1 MLSKLRQFFRTQHH
15 RQTAE
20 RCLCTE
26 RVATFLSK
34 NEALNPFSFYLELLR
49 AMIWGI
55 NLRNVEPG
63 NGYGGHFI
71 KSELSEVL
79 TSQDNL
85 AQCLPGGSPCPDNKE
100 TSQNLI
106 PSTSCKTDVV
116 TLL

>member
-1 MLSKLRQFFRTQHH
+1 
-15 RQTAE
+15 
-20 RCLCTE
+20 
-26 RVATFLSK
+26 
-34 NEALNPFSFYLELLR
+34 
-49 AMIWGI
+49 MIWGI

-85 AQCLPGGSPCPDNKE
+85 AQCLPGGSHRPDNKE

-106 PSTSCKTDVV
+106 PSTSGKTDVG
-116 TLL
+116 TLLQKEYARPESM

>member
-1 MLSKLRQFFRTQHH
+1 
-15 RQTAE
+15 
-20 RCLCTE
+20 
-26 RVATFLSK
+26 
-34 NEALNPFSFYLELLR
+34 
-49 AMIWGI
+49 MIWGI

-106 PSTSCKTDVV
+106 PSTSGITDVLQLHFWSMCICV
-116 TLL
+116 WYPYLTYVMPTFDLFYLDLI

>member
-1 MLSKLRQFFRTQHH
+1 
-15 RQTAE
+15 
-20 RCLCTE
+20 
-26 RVATFLSK
+26 
-34 NEALNPFSFYLELLR
+34 
-49 AMIWGI
+49 MIWGI

-106 PSTSCKTDVV
+106 PSTSGTLDVV
-116 TLL
+116 PLFCSKCMSVQGLHLSYYFDFRFNLNVLSFII

>member
-1 MLSKLRQFFRTQHH
+1 
-15 RQTAE
+15 
-20 RCLCTE
+20 
-26 RVATFLSK
+26 
-34 NEALNPFSFYLELLR
+34 
-49 AMIWGI
+49 MIWGI

-106 PSTSCKTDVV
+106 PSTSGITDVLQLHFCSMSMCICV
-116 TLL
+116 WYSYYARPTSDLFILI

>member
-1 MLSKLRQFFRTQHH
+1 
-15 RQTAE
+15 
-20 RCLCTE
+20 
-26 RVATFLSK
+26 
-34 NEALNPFSFYLELLR
+34 
-49 AMIWGI
+49 MIWGI

-106 PSTSCKTDVV
+106 PSTSSITDVLKFHICSMCICV
-116 TLL
+116 WYSYLTYARPTFDLFYFDLI

>member
-1 MLSKLRQFFRTQHH
+1 
-15 RQTAE
+15 
-20 RCLCTE
+20 
-26 RVATFLSK
+26 
-34 NEALNPFSFYLELLR
+34 
-49 AMIWGI
+49 MIWGI

-106 PSTSCKTDVV
+106 PSTSGTTMLSRSFAESVCMP
-116 TLL
+116 LQGLHLSF

>member
-1 MLSKLRQFFRTQHH
+1 
-15 RQTAE
+15 
-20 RCLCTE
+20 
-26 RVATFLSK
+26 
-34 NEALNPFSFYLELLR
+34 
-49 AMIWGI
+49 MIWGI

-106 PSTSCKTDVV
+106 PSTSGITDVLQFHIYSMYV
-116 TLL
+116 HLCMVFLSLPMQGLLLTFFILI

>member
-1 MLSKLRQFFRTQHH
+1 
-15 RQTAE
+15 
-20 RCLCTE
+20 
-26 RVATFLSK
+26 
-34 NEALNPFSFYLELLR
+34 
-49 AMIWGI
+49 MIWGI

-106 PSTSCKTDVV
+106 PSTSGITDVLQLHFWSMCICV
-116 TLL
+116 WYSYLTSAMPTFDLFYLNLI

>member
-1 MLSKLRQFFRTQHH
+1 
-15 RQTAE
+15 
-20 RCLCTE
+20 
-26 RVATFLSK
+26 
-34 NEALNPFSFYLELLR
+34 
-49 AMIWGI
+49 MIWGI

-85 AQCLPGGSPCPDNKE
+85 VQCLPGGSPCPDNKE

-106 PSTSCKTDVV
+106 PSTSGCCSFLLTQVYALCKAYICPFYFDFKLNHNV
-116 TLL
+116 LSFII

>member
-1 MLSKLRQFFRTQHH
+1 M
-15 RQTAE
+15 
-20 RCLCTE
+20 
-26 RVATFLSK
+26 
-34 NEALNPFSFYLELLR
+34 ELLR
-49 AMIWGI
+49 ATIWGI

-106 PSTSCKTDVV
+106 PSTSGKTDVV
-116 TLL
+116 TLLQREYARPAPM